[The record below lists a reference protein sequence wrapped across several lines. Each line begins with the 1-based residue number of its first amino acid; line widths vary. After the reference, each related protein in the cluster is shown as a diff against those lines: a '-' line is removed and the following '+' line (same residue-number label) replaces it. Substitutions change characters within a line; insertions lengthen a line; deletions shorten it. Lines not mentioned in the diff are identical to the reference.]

1 VKREYEDYLNDIVE
15 AVAAIERFVEGMSF
29 EEFREDQKTL
39 FAVTRAFEVLGEAA
53 KKIPQTLKKKHP
65 DIPWREMA
73 GMRDKLIHEYFAVD
87 VSVLWKTIQGD
98 LPLIRSAI
106 ARLLSSQDS

>member
-1 VKREYEDYLNDIVE
+1 MKRDYEDYLNDIIE
-15 AVAAIERFVEGMSF
+15 AVTALEQFVEGMSL

-53 KKIPQTLKKKHP
+53 KRIPQTFRANHP

-87 VSVLWKTIQGD
+87 VNVLWKTIKED
-98 LPLIRSAI
+98 LPLIRSSI
-106 ARLLSSQDS
+106 ASLLLSRDS

>member
-1 VKREYEDYLNDIVE
+1 MKRDYEDYLNDIIE
-15 AVAAIERFVEGMSF
+15 AVTALQQFVEGMSF

-53 KKIPQTLKKKHP
+53 KKILQTLRTKHP

-87 VSVLWKTIQGD
+87 VNVFWKTIQED
-98 LPLIRSAI
+98 LPLIRSGI
-106 ARLLSSQDS
+106 ARLLPSLYS

>member
-1 VKREYEDYLNDIVE
+1 MKREYEDYLNDIVE
-15 AVAAIERFVEGMSF
+15 AVAAIERFVEGMNF

-53 KKIPQTLKKKHP
+53 KKIPLTLKKKHP

-87 VSVLWKTIQGD
+87 VSVLWKTIQED
-98 LPLIRSAI
+98 LPLIRSVI
-106 ARLLSSQDS
+106 ARLLSSRDS

>member
-1 VKREYEDYLNDIVE
+1 VKREYEDYLHDIVE

-29 EEFREDQKTL
+29 EEFREDQKTV

-53 KKIPQTLKKKHP
+53 KKIPQTLRRKHP

-87 VSVLWKTIQGD
+87 VSVLWKTIQED
-98 LPLIRSAI
+98 LPLISSAI
-106 ARLLSSQDS
+106 ARLLPSRDS

>member
-1 VKREYEDYLNDIVE
+1 MKREYEDYLNDIVE

-53 KKIPQTLKKKHP
+53 KKIPQTLRKKHP
-65 DIPWREMA
+65 AIPWREMA

-87 VSVLWKTIQGD
+87 VNVLWKTIQED
-98 LPLIRSAI
+98 LPSIRSAI
-106 ARLLSSQDS
+106 VMLLSSRVS